1 MVQNKNSIPVL
12 HKYKSNS
19 EKQQL
24 KKNTGI
30 MKTQH
35 LWEIFK
41 LYVHITNEI
50 LVVANMYCVLY
61 VPVIVLSNFY
71 VLSHLAVCLMK
82 KSV

>member
-19 EKQQL
+19 EKRQL

-41 LYVHITNEI
+41 LYVHITKEMI
-50 LVVANMYCVLY
+50 VVAIMYCVLY
-61 VPVIVLSNFY
+61 VPVIALSNFY
-71 VLSHLAVCLMK
+71 VLSHLSLCLLK
-82 KSV
+82 KLV